1 MRVRVLGA
9 GVVGLACTDELVRR
23 GHEVEVVDPAPG
35 GGASYAAAGML
46 APTAEVWHGE
56 EALLDLGLRSL
67 ALWPFAARRWGVALR
82 PGGTLL
88 VGRDDADLQL
98 VERQAALLAR
108 LGRPVDVVGGR
119 AARSLE
125 PRLGAGVAGAAL
137 LPDEGSVAP
146 REVVAALLDRHRAR
160 LLPAPSGAPVDRT
173 VVATGIAATGLVR
186 GVRGEVLRLRSDD
199 PPERTVRGWVH
210 GEPVY
215 VVPRADGEVVVG
227 ATSEEHDAPPVV
239 TAGGVRRLLE
249 AACRLLPG
257 LDRAELLEATARD
270 RPATADNLPLVGP
283 AGPRWSA
290 GRADGGHDTGTGG
303 RETPG
308 ARDTATVGDRGPDG
322 DTVLAVGLFRHGV
335 LLAPLVAALVADH
348 LDHGHVEPAL
358 DPRRLDP
365 RRLDRRRLDPP
376 PAPPHRHPTAP
387 AHPHPT
393 APAHLHPDGD
403 RP

>member
-9 GVVGLACTDELVRR
+9 GVVGLACADELVRR

-67 ALWPFAARRWGVALR
+67 ALWPAAARRWGVALR
-82 PGGTLL
+82 TGGTLL
-88 VGRDDADLQL
+88 VGRDDADLQQ

-125 PRLGAGVAGAAL
+125 PRLGTGIAGAAL

-146 REVVAALLDRHRAR
+146 RAVVAALLDRHRAR
-160 LLPAPSGAPVDRT
+160 LLPAPSAAPADRT

-186 GVRGEVLRLRSDD
+186 GVRGEILRLRSDD

-290 GRADGGHDTGTGG
+290 GRADRGHDAGTGG
-303 RETPG
+303 RESEG
-308 ARDTATVGDRGPDG
+308 AGDTAADG

-358 DPRRLDP
+358 DPRRLE
-365 RRLDRRRLDPP
+365 P
-376 PAPPHRHPTAP
+376 PAPPRSHPTHP
-387 AHPHPT
+387 PHP
-393 APAHLHPDGD
+393 HPDGD

>member
-9 GVVGLACTDELVRR
+9 GVVGLACADELVRR

-67 ALWPFAARRWGVALR
+67 ALWPAAARRWGVALR
-82 PGGTLL
+82 TGGTLL
-88 VGRDDADLQL
+88 VGRDDADLQQ

-125 PRLGAGVAGAAL
+125 PRLGTGIAGAAL

-146 REVVAALLDRHRAR
+146 RAVVAALLDRHRAR
-160 LLPAPSGAPVDRT
+160 LLPAPSAAPADRT

-186 GVRGEVLRLRSDD
+186 GVRGEILRLRSDD

-239 TAGGVRRLLE
+239 TAGGVRRLLD

-290 GRADGGHDTGTGG
+290 GRADRGHDPGTGG
-303 RETPG
+303 RESEG

-358 DPRRLDP
+358 DPRRLE
-365 RRLDRRRLDPP
+365 P
-376 PAPPHRHPTAP
+376 PAPPRSHPTHP
-387 AHPHPT
+387 PHP
-393 APAHLHPDGD
+393 HPDGD